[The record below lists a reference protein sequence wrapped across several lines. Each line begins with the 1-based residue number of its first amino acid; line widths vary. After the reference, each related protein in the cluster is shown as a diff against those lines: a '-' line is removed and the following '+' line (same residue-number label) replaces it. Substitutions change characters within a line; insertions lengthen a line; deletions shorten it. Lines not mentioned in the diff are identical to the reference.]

1 MPHISVPAAELNTR
15 LDRLRC
21 AMTEKDPAW
30 SMLLLD
36 NTLDMYYFTGTM
48 QDGALVVTP
57 DQATLFV
64 RRSFD
69 VAKDESAFADIRP
82 MGSFRG
88 IKEVYPDIPETVYV
102 AAKTMTLQKLSML
115 NKHLPFAPKPMDG
128 VLSALRSVKSAYEL
142 DCMRES
148 GTAMSSRN
156 LLRRSCAKA
165 SAKHA
170 CAARSA
176 PPSWTAAAWV
186 SRATISRQPRTCSVL
201 PASVKTACVPPHWTA
216 PPAVSAPRPQ

>member
-115 NKHLPFAPKPMDG
+115 NKHLPFAPKPADS
-128 VLSALRSVKSAYEL
+128 VLSGLRSVKSAYEL

-148 GTAMSSRN
+148 GRLHRYVIEGLAVSHRAGQS
-156 LLRRSCAKA
+156 LRLHRHLDCNEVHRLVRAQ
-165 SAKHA
+165 
-170 CAARSA
+170 AARRRHRPA
-176 PPSWTAAAWV
+176 GH
-186 SRATISRQPRTCSVL
+186 SVRLARL
-201 PASVKTACVPPHWTA
+201 PY
-216 PPAVSAPRPQ
+216 R

>member
-1 MPHISVPAAELNTR
+1 MPHIPVPAAELNTR

-128 VLSALRSVKSAYEL
+128 VLSALRSVKSAW
-142 DCMRES
+142 RNR
-148 GTAMSSRN
+148 SRVCY
-156 LLRRSCAKA
+156 RG
-165 SAKHA
+165 
-170 CAARSA
+170 
-176 PPSWTAAAWV
+176 
-186 SRATISRQPRTCSVL
+186 TCSGV
-201 PASVKTACVPPHWTA
+201 PARRRQRSTCGETHEYRGALQ
-216 PPAVSAPRPQ
+216 SAGSRGRARYCQLQ

>member
-69 VAKDESAFADIRP
+69 VGKGRIRLCRHP
-82 MGSFRG
+82 VR
-88 IKEVYPDIPETVYV
+88 
-102 AAKTMTLQKLSML
+102 
-115 NKHLPFAPKPMDG
+115 
-128 VLSALRSVKSAYEL
+128 
-142 DCMRES
+142 
-148 GTAMSSRN
+148 
-156 LLRRSCAKA
+156 
-165 SAKHA
+165 
-170 CAARSA
+170 
-176 PPSWTAAAWV
+176 W
-186 SRATISRQPRTCSVL
+186 
-201 PASVKTACVPPHWTA
+201 
-216 PPAVSAPRPQ
+216 AVSAASRRSIRIFRRPSTLPQRP

>member
-1 MPHISVPAAELNTR
+1 
-15 LDRLRC
+15 
-21 AMTEKDPAW
+21 MTEKDPAW

-88 IKEVYPDIPETVYV
+88 IKEVYRIFRGDRLRCRKDHD
-102 AAKTMTLQKLSML
+102 AAKALHAEQSICRL
-115 NKHLPFAPKPMDG
+115 HQADG
-128 VLSALRSVKSAYEL
+128 RRAQRAALGQERV
-142 DCMRES
+142 
-148 GTAMSSRN
+148 
-156 LLRRSCAKA
+156 
-165 SAKHA
+165 
-170 CAARSA
+170 
-176 PPSWTAAAWV
+176 
-186 SRATISRQPRTCSVL
+186 
-201 PASVKTACVPPHWTA
+201 
-216 PPAVSAPRPQ
+216 

>member
-1 MPHISVPAAELNTR
+1 MPHIPVPAAELNTR

-82 MGSFRG
+82 MGSFRS
-88 IKEVYPDIPETVYV
+88 IKEV
-102 AAKTMTLQKLSML
+102 LSL
-115 NKHLPFAPKPMDG
+115 IH
-128 VLSALRSVKSAYEL
+128 
-142 DCMRES
+142 
-148 GTAMSSRN
+148 
-156 LLRRSCAKA
+156 
-165 SAKHA
+165 
-170 CAARSA
+170 
-176 PPSWTAAAWV
+176 
-186 SRATISRQPRTCSVL
+186 ISEPTR
-201 PASVKTACVPPHWTA
+201 H
-216 PPAVSAPRPQ
+216 

>member
-1 MPHISVPAAELNTR
+1 M
-15 LDRLRC
+15 
-21 AMTEKDPAW
+21 
-30 SMLLLD
+30 
-36 NTLDMYYFTGTM
+36 
-48 QDGALVVTP
+48 TP

-142 DCMRES
+142 DLYARIRQTAPLCHRGTCS
-148 GTAMSSRN
+148 GVPAR
-156 LLRRSCAKA
+156 A

-186 SRATISRQPRTCSVL
+186 LALQ
-201 PASVKTACVPPHWTA
+201 
-216 PPAVSAPRPQ
+216 SAGS

>member
-88 IKEVYPDIPETVYV
+88 IKDHD
-102 AAKTMTLQKLSML
+102 AAK
-115 NKHLPFAPKPMDG
+115 
-128 VLSALRSVKSAYEL
+128 ALHAEQ
-142 DCMRES
+142 
-148 GTAMSSRN
+148 
-156 LLRRSCAKA
+156 A
-165 SAKHA
+165 SAVCTQA
-170 CAARSA
+170 DGRRARRAALGQER
-176 PPSWTAAAWV
+176 V
-186 SRATISRQPRTCSVL
+186 
-201 PASVKTACVPPHWTA
+201 
-216 PPAVSAPRPQ
+216 

>member
-1 MPHISVPAAELNTR
+1 MPHIPVPAAELNTR

-102 AAKTMTLQKLSML
+102 AAKTMTLQK
-115 NKHLPFAPKPMDG
+115 
-128 VLSALRSVKSAYEL
+128 ALHAEQ
-142 DCMRES
+142 
-148 GTAMSSRN
+148 
-156 LLRRSCAKA
+156 A
-165 SAKHA
+165 SAVCTQA
-170 CAARSA
+170 DGRCAQR
-176 PPSWTAAAWV
+176 AALGQERV
-186 SRATISRQPRTCSVL
+186 
-201 PASVKTACVPPHWTA
+201 
-216 PPAVSAPRPQ
+216 

>member
-1 MPHISVPAAELNTR
+1 MPHIPVPAAELNTR

-128 VLSALRSVKSAYEL
+128 VLSGLRSVKSAYEL
-142 DCMRES
+142 D
-148 GTAMSSRN
+148 
-156 LLRRSCAKA
+156 
-165 SAKHA
+165 
-170 CAARSA
+170 
-176 PPSWTAAAWV
+176 
-186 SRATISRQPRTCSVL
+186 
-201 PASVKTACVPPHWTA
+201 
-216 PPAVSAPRPQ
+216 